1 MDNKLT
7 VPRLLELHKA
17 SKQAIT
23 SRLSDFKKAFDK
35 GDKEI
40 FRELCF
46 CILTANGTA
55 RIGINC
61 IEALGDKIFTGNE
74 EEIYN
79 VLKGRCRWTNRA
91 NFIVRTRNYLQQ
103 DCNMELSKKIKSF
116 KEKDELRDYFAKNK
130 NIIGLGYKEASHFL
144 RNIGVSGYAILD
156 KHIINCLH
164 ELNVLETPE
173 RSKSRKTYLE
183 MESKLKQ
190 FSENTG
196 INIDELDLLL
206 WSYKTGEILK

>member
-1 MDNKLT
+1 MEGKLT
-7 VPRLLELHKA
+7 ITKLLERYNSRKE
-17 SKQAIT
+17 AIK
-23 SRLSDFKKAFDK
+23 SRLSEFKAVPN
-35 GDKEI
+35 DKEI

-55 RIGINC
+55 RIGISC
-61 IEALGDKIFTGNE
+61 IEALGEKIFTGTE
-74 EEIYN
+74 KEIYN
-79 VLKGRCRWTNRA
+79 ILKGRCRWTNRA

-103 DCNMELSKKIKSF
+103 ECNMELSKKIKSF
-116 KEKDELRDYFAKNK
+116 KDKNELRNYFAKNK
-130 NIIGLGYKEASHFL
+130 NVVGLGYKESSHFL
-144 RNIGVSGYAILD
+144 RNIGISGYAILD
-156 KHIINCLH
+156 KHIINCLY

-173 RSKSRKTYLE
+173 RPKSRKQYLE
-183 MESKLKQ
+183 MENKLKQ